1 MFTEH
6 SRELRLTPG
15 VLAVDFILLGVLK
28 KFVGPLCAALLCGH
42 AVAAAP
48 PEVPPPD
55 IAAPAWV
62 LMDYDSGQV
71 LAERNADKPL
81 PPASLTKLM
90 TAYVLFGKLKAGTL
104 KLDDRIHI
112 SQQAWNAKGARLFL
126 RPGSSVR
133 AEDLLKGLIV
143 LSANDAAIALTER
156 VAGSEKNFVAEMN
169 AVARG
174 LGLDHSVFMNA
185 TGHNEKGHGST
196 ARDLA
201 RLAAALIREFPE
213 YYSWFSLKEV
223 SDGGIT
229 QYNHNALLWRDLTVD
244 GVKTGQSR
252 AAGFCLIASARR
264 DGMRLI
270 AVVLGARD
278 ENARVEAGQRLLDH
292 GFRHFETRL
301 LYAADIPAVRTR
313 VWRGDQSTIPL
324 GAGRNRYLTLPRGW
338 HEKLQAK
345 VTVTE
350 SLNAPVQ
357 RGQAVGTIALDLDRE
372 PLAEYPLV
380 ALKQVGEGNLL
391 QRTIDKIQLW
401 LQ

>member
-1 MFTEH
+1 MKF
-6 SRELRLTPG
+6 R
-15 VLAVDFILLGVLK
+15 LLGVPK
-28 KFVGPLCAALLCGH
+28 KFFHLAFAFLLCSL
-42 AVAAAP
+42 AAAAAP
-48 PEVPPPD
+48 PEIPPPD

-62 LMDYDSGQV
+62 LMDHDSGQI

-90 TAYVLFGKLKAGTL
+90 TAYVLFGKLKAGNL

-126 RPGSSVR
+126 RPGSSVS

-143 LSANDAAIALTER
+143 LSANDAAIALAER

-174 LGLDHSVFMNA
+174 LGLDHSVFTNA

-213 YYSWFSLKEV
+213 YYHWFSLKEF
-223 SDGGIT
+223 SDGRIT
-229 QYNHNALLWRDLTVD
+229 QYNRNALLWRDLTID

-252 AAGFCLIASARR
+252 SAGFCLIASARR

-292 GFRHFETRL
+292 GFLHFETRL
-301 LYAADIPAVRTR
+301 LYAADIPAVRMR
-313 VWRGDQSTIPL
+313 VWRGDRSTIPL
-324 GAGRNRYLTLPRGW
+324 GAGRNLYLTLPRGW
-338 HEKLQAK
+338 HEKLRAR

-372 PLAEYPLV
+372 PLAEYPLL
-380 ALKQVGEGNLL
+380 ALKQVGEGNFL
-391 QRTIDKIQLW
+391 QRTIDRIQLW

>member
-104 KLDDRIHI
+104 KRDDLILI
-112 SQQAWNAKGARLFL
+112 SQQACNAKGARLFL
-126 RPGSSVR
+126 RPGSSIR
-133 AEDLLKGLIV
+133 AEDLLKGLMV
-143 LSANDAAIALTER
+143 LSANDAAIALAEQ

-252 AAGFCLIASARR
+252 SAGFCLIASARR

>member
-1 MFTEH
+1 VKFH
-6 SRELRLTPG
+6 
-15 VLAVDFILLGVLK
+15 LLDSPK
-28 KFVGPLCAALLCGH
+28 KFFYLAFAFLLCSR
-42 AVAAAP
+42 AVAAAL
-48 PEVPPPD
+48 PEIPPPD

-62 LMDYDSGQV
+62 LMDHDSGQI

-104 KLDDRIHI
+104 KLDDRIDI

-126 RPGSSVR
+126 RPGSNVR
-133 AEDLLKGLIV
+133 AEDLFKGLTV
-143 LSANDAAIALTER
+143 LSANDAAIALAER
-156 VAGSEKNFVAEMN
+156 VAGSEKKFVAEMN
-169 AVARG
+169 AAARG
-174 LGLDHSVFMNA
+174 LGLSHTVFMNA
-185 TGHNEKGHGST
+185 TGHDEKGHGST

-213 YYSWFSLKEV
+213 YYHWFSLKEF
-223 SDGGIT
+223 SDGRIT

-252 AAGFCLIASARR
+252 SAGFCLIASARR

-292 GFRHFETRL
+292 GFRRFETRL

-324 GAGRNRYLTLPRGW
+324 GAGRNLYLTLPRGW
-338 HEKLQAK
+338 HEKLHAR

-357 RGQAVGTIALDLDRE
+357 LGQVVGTIALDLDRE

>member
-1 MFTEH
+1 M
-6 SRELRLTPG
+6 LK
-15 VLAVDFILLGVLK
+15 ALK
-28 KFVGPLCAALLCGH
+28 KFSGLLFACLIYSHAA
-42 AVAAAP
+42 AAAP

-62 LMDYDSGQV
+62 LMDHDSGQV

-81 PPASLTKLM
+81 APASLTKLM

-104 KLDDRIHI
+104 KLDDRISI
-112 SQQAWNAKGARLFL
+112 SRQAWSAKGARLFL
-126 RPGSSVR
+126 RPGSSVS
-133 AEDLLKGLIV
+133 AEDLLKGLTV

-169 AVARG
+169 AAARG

-185 TGHNEKGHGST
+185 TGQNEKGHGST

-201 RLAAALIREFPE
+201 RLTAALIREFPE
-213 YYSWFSLKEV
+213 YYHWFSLKEF
-223 SDGGIT
+223 SDGRIT

-252 AAGFCLIASARR
+252 SAGFCLIASARR

-270 AVVLGARD
+270 AVVLGAQD

-292 GFRHFETRL
+292 GFRRFETRL

-324 GAGRNRYLTLPRGW
+324 GAGRNLYLTLPRGW
-338 HEKLQAK
+338 HEKLHAR

-350 SLNAPVQ
+350 SLNAPIQ